1 MLFSF
6 LNFFAPTLTPAPLP
20 SGEGWLE
27 IPFPPRGGR
36 AWDGGLRLCVEI
48 FLFAIVAALLAGE
61 TIAQTYPARPVRVI
75 VPFPPAGAA
84 DIVAR
89 AITQEMSKAWGAQ
102 VVVDNRAGAGG
113 LIGAEQAARAAPD
126 GYTLLFASASPMTV
140 SPHLTAKPPY
150 HPLRDF
156 TPIILIGFSP
166 NVLVV
171 HPSLPAQSMKALIA
185 LAQSRPGQI
194 NYASNGVGTLS
205 HLAAELIKF
214 QAGINLVHV
223 PYKGGAPAI
232 VDTVAGH
239 CSVFISAYPTV
250 SGQVRAGR
258 LRAIAVTSAKRLN
271 LAPGLPT
278 VAETLPGFEAMQWW
292 GAYGPVGLPAELVS
306 KLNADIG
313 KALLSAEV
321 KQRLAADA
329 AEPAGG
335 SPRDLAAYLKTDYER
350 WGRVVKASGIR
361 AD

>member
-1 MLFSF
+1 MSL
-6 LNFFAPTLTPAPLP
+6 
-20 SGEGWLE
+20 
-27 IPFPPRGGR
+27 RGGR
-36 AWDGGLRLCVEI
+36 EATVRILCLRRIVESLCMVMLI
-48 FLFAIVAALLAGE
+48 ASPAG
-61 TIAQTYPARPVRVI
+61 AQTYPAKPVRVI

-113 LIGAEQAARAAPD
+113 LIGAEQAARATPD

-150 HPLRDF
+150 HPLKDF

-185 LAQSRPGQI
+185 LAKSRPGQI

-205 HLAAELIKF
+205 HLAAELIKL

-223 PYKGGAPAI
+223 PYKGGAPAMI
-232 VDTVAGH
+232 DTVAGH
-239 CSVFISAYPTV
+239 CSVFIAAYPTV
-250 SGQVRAGR
+250 VGQMRAGR
-258 LRAIAVTSAKRLN
+258 LRAIAVTSAKRLD
-271 LAPGLPT
+271 LAPELPT
-278 VAETLPGFEAMQWW
+278 VAEALPGFEAIQWW
-292 GAYGPVGLPAELVS
+292 GAYGPVGLPAELVA

-313 KALLSAEV
+313 RALLSAEV
-321 KQRLAADA
+321 KQRLAADG
-329 AEPAGG
+329 AEPGGG
-335 SPRDLAAYLKTDYER
+335 SPRELAAYLKTDYER
-350 WGRVVKASGIR
+350 WGRLVKASGIR
-361 AD
+361 AE

>member
-1 MLFSF
+1 MNFPRAFVCSVF
-6 LNFFAPTLTPAPLP
+6 LMVA
-20 SGEGWLE
+20 
-27 IPFPPRGGR
+27 
-36 AWDGGLRLCVEI
+36 
-48 FLFAIVAALLAGE
+48 AALLAVE
-61 TIAQTYPARPVRVI
+61 TSAQTYPAKTVRVI

-150 HPLRDF
+150 HPLKDF
-156 TPIILIGFSP
+156 TPIILVGFSP

-185 LAQSRPGQI
+185 LAKSRPGQI

-205 HLAAELIKF
+205 HLAAELIKY

-232 VDTVAGH
+232 IDTVAGH
-239 CSVFISAYPTV
+239 CSVFIAAYPTV
-250 SGQVRAGR
+250 SGQTRAGR
-258 LRAIAVTSAKRLN
+258 LRAIAVTSAKRLD
-271 LAPGLPT
+271 LAPELPT

-306 KLNADIG
+306 KLNTDIG

-350 WGRVVKASGIR
+350 WGKVVKASGIR

>member
-1 MLFSF
+1 MKTLCLRRIVESLCMVMLIAS
-6 LNFFAPTLTPAPLP
+6 PA
-20 SGEGWLE
+20 
-27 IPFPPRGGR
+27 
-36 AWDGGLRLCVEI
+36 V
-48 FLFAIVAALLAGE
+48 
-61 TIAQTYPARPVRVI
+61 AQTYPAKPVRVI

-140 SPHLTAKPPY
+140 NPHLTARPPY
-150 HPLRDF
+150 HPLKDF

-171 HPSLPAQSMKALIA
+171 HPSLPVQSMKALIA
-185 LAQSRPGQI
+185 LARSRPGQI

-205 HLAAELIKF
+205 HLATELIKF
-214 QAGINLVHV
+214 QAGINMVHV

-232 VDTVAGH
+232 IDTVAGH

-250 SGQVRAGR
+250 AGQIRAGR
-258 LRAIAVTSAKRLN
+258 LRAIAVTSAKRIAI
-271 LAPGLPT
+271 APELPT
-278 VAETLPGFEAMQWW
+278 VAEVLPGFEAMQWW

-313 KALLSAEV
+313 RALLSAEV

-350 WGRVVKASGIR
+350 WGRLVKASGIR

>member
-1 MLFSF
+1 MKTLCLRRIVESLCLVMLIVG
-6 LNFFAPTLTPAPLP
+6 PA
-20 SGEGWLE
+20 G
-27 IPFPPRGGR
+27 
-36 AWDGGLRLCVEI
+36 
-48 FLFAIVAALLAGE
+48 
-61 TIAQTYPARPVRVI
+61 AQTYPARPVRVI

-150 HPLRDF
+150 HPLKDF

-185 LAQSRPGQI
+185 LAKSRPGQI

-250 SGQVRAGR
+250 AGQIRAGR
-258 LRAIAVTSAKRLN
+258 LRAIAVTSAKRIAI
-271 LAPGLPT
+271 APELPT
-278 VAETLPGFEAMQWW
+278 VAEAALPGFEAMQWW

-313 KALLSAEV
+313 RALLSAEV

-361 AD
+361 AE

>member
-1 MLFSF
+1 MKTLCLRRIVESLCMVMLIAS
-6 LNFFAPTLTPAPLP
+6 PA
-20 SGEGWLE
+20 
-27 IPFPPRGGR
+27 
-36 AWDGGLRLCVEI
+36 V
-48 FLFAIVAALLAGE
+48 
-61 TIAQTYPARPVRVI
+61 AQTYPAKPVRVI

-140 SPHLTAKPPY
+140 NPHLTARPPY
-150 HPLRDF
+150 HPLKDF

-171 HPSLPAQSMKALIA
+171 HPSLPVQSMKALIA
-185 LAQSRPGQI
+185 LARSRPGQI

-205 HLAAELIKF
+205 HLATELIKF
-214 QAGINLVHV
+214 QAGINMVHV

-232 VDTVAGH
+232 IDTVAGH

-250 SGQVRAGR
+250 AGQIRAGR
-258 LRAIAVTSAKRLN
+258 LRAIAVTSAKRIAI
-271 LAPGLPT
+271 APELPT
-278 VAETLPGFEAMQWW
+278 VAEVLPGFEAMQWW

-313 KALLSAEV
+313 RALLSAEV

-350 WGRVVKASGIR
+350 WGRLVKASGIR
-361 AD
+361 AE

>member
-1 MLFSF
+1 MSL
-6 LNFFAPTLTPAPLP
+6 
-20 SGEGWLE
+20 
-27 IPFPPRGGR
+27 RGGR
-36 AWDGGLRLCVEI
+36 
-48 FLFAIVAALLAGE
+48 E
-61 TIAQTYPARPVRVI
+61 TIMKTLCLRRIVESLCMVMLIASPAVAQTYPAKPVRVI

-140 SPHLTAKPPY
+140 NPHLTARPPY
-150 HPLRDF
+150 HPLKDF

-171 HPSLPAQSMKALIA
+171 HPSLPVQSMKALIA
-185 LAQSRPGQI
+185 LARSRPGQI

-205 HLAAELIKF
+205 HLATELIKF
-214 QAGINLVHV
+214 QAGINMVHV

-232 VDTVAGH
+232 IDTVAGH

-250 SGQVRAGR
+250 AGQIRAGR
-258 LRAIAVTSAKRLN
+258 LRAIAVTSAKRIAI
-271 LAPGLPT
+271 APELPT
-278 VAETLPGFEAMQWW
+278 VAEVLPGFEAMQWW

-313 KALLSAEV
+313 RALLSAEV

-350 WGRVVKASGIR
+350 WGRLVKASGIR
-361 AD
+361 AE